1 MKPAMAL
8 CLLTVTIVAIM
19 PACEK
24 ATRAPTAGASSSP
37 RQTGAPSQTIAPRQ
51 TIAPTNPAVATV
63 PFDLS
68 GSGDRDTAFQ
78 STGPWKMTWNFD
90 CANLG
95 QTGDFTLAVTG
106 DKGTDRTTSGG
117 AGMQG
122 HGSVTS
128 SDPTKTFNLKIRS
141 ACRWQISASS

>member
-1 MKPAMAL
+1 VVADRLKPAMAVV
-8 CLLTVTIVAIM
+8 LLAVAIAATM
-19 PACEK
+19 PACE
-24 ATRAPTAGASSSP
+24 RASGRTAAVTASSSP
-37 RQTGAPSQTIAPRQ
+37 RQTAASRQ
-51 TIAPTNPAVATV
+51 TIAPTPPAVASV

-68 GSGDRDTAFQ
+68 GSGDHDTAFQ
-78 STGPWKMTWNFD
+78 STTPWKMTWSFD
-90 CANLG
+90 CANIG
-95 QTGDFTLAVTG
+95 QIGDFTLAVTS